1 MTYGENK
8 KIMFALVDEYA
19 PANEYFTTDEDI
31 KDKCALIYAPA
42 YQELADMKTTL
53 KTKEFEI
60 TEENDGYEEYTLPSC
75 KQIKRI
81 MVLDEKNK
89 LISGNYYTLGKKIFI
104 SKEKKARY
112 ILEYMPFLNLINLET
127 EDDFELEIDQ
137 DLQVLLPYLVANDLL
152 KTDPSANYR
161 AFLQEYER
169 KLKSLNTSK
178 WGISV
183 NITEGE
189 L

>member
-8 KIMFALVDEYA
+8 RIMLALVDEYS
-19 PANEYFTTDEDI
+19 PTNQYFTTDEDI
-31 KDKCALIYAPA
+31 KEKCALIYAPA

-60 TEENDGYEEYTLPSC
+60 IEENEGYEEYTLPSC

-81 MVLDEKNK
+81 MVLDENNNP
-89 LISGNYYTLGKKIFI
+89 ISGNYYTLGRKIFI
-104 SKEKKARY
+104 SQEKKARY
-112 ILEYMPFLNLINLET
+112 ILEYMPFLNLINSET
-127 EDDFELEIDQ
+127 KDDFELEIDQ

-169 KLKSLNTSK
+169 KLKSLNTNK